1 MDDASMPRLP
11 AGVRL
16 QEDKVRGGWTLLGPE
31 RVFQL
36 DEIAVEILKRCT
48 GEASLAAIEKDLA
61 KTFDAEVDEIRGD
74 VREFLTGM
82 VEKGMVVL

>member
-48 GEASLAAIEKDLA
+48 GEASLAVIEKDLA
-61 KTFDAEVDEIRGD
+61 KTFDAEVDEIRDD

>member
-1 MDDASMPRLP
+1 MDDASIPRLP
-11 AGVRL
+11 GGVRL
-16 QEDKVRGGWTLLGPE
+16 QEDKVRGTWALLGPE

-48 GEASLAAIEKDLA
+48 GAASLGEIERDLA
-61 KTFDAEVDEIRGD
+61 ETFEADVGEIRGD
-74 VREFLTGM
+74 VREFLSGM